1 MPRIQLLV
9 GLDDAYG
16 RAVARGVIRWAK
28 SQGDWKLYG
37 YGRLL
42 ADPYGES
49 PALVPDGLIAR
60 IESAEDARAFASSPT
75 PFVDVAGAFP
85 GAGFL
90 EANNDDFLAGRRAG
104 EHLRGLGFRSFAFCA
119 VERVEWSRLRMRG
132 FAEAAGIHVSSLPC
146 FERPLLW
153 WRDRRLDEAE
163 LAAWLRSLPAPTAL
177 FAANDAAGLKAS
189 ETCRRAAI
197 AVPDELAVLGVD
209 DEDLLCELAEPSLS
223 SVRLDC
229 EGIGMAAAALLDER
243 LRTLSVSSRTVLV
256 APREVVERDSTR
268 LVVGDD
274 RLVTLALSWIRA
286 NAHRGWGVDELI
298 AALPACRRT
307 VESRFKA
314 GTGTTLSRALSDA
327 RLDRA
332 KRLLVSTDLPLDS
345 VAEGSGF
352 GSLQRFHIAFR
363 EREGMSPGRW
373 RKGVG
378 DENRRRKPVDS
389 SQ

>member
-1 MPRIQLLV
+1 MLRIELLV

-28 SQGDWKLYG
+28 SRGDWKLYG

-42 ADPYGES
+42 SDPAEDSSARAADGI
-49 PALVPDGLIAR
+49 IAR

-75 PFVDVAGAFP
+75 PVVDVAGAFP

-90 EANNDDFLAGRRAG
+90 EANDDDFLAGRRAG
-104 EHLRGLGFRSFAFCA
+104 EYLRGLGFRAFAFCGA
-119 VERVEWSRLRMRG
+119 ERVEWSQLRRRG
-132 FAEAAGIHVSSLPC
+132 FAEAAGMQASRLPS
-146 FERPLLW
+146 FERPLEW
-153 WRDRRLDEAE
+153 WRDRRRDEAD
-163 LAAWLRSLPAPTAL
+163 LAAWLRSLPFPTAL
-177 FAANDAAGLKAS
+177 FAANDVAGLKAS
-189 ETCRRAAI
+189 ETCRRSGV

-229 EGIGMAAAALLDER
+229 EGIGMAAAALLDEK
-243 LRTLSVSSRTVLV
+243 LRGGAVASRTVLV

-268 LVVGDD
+268 IVVGSD
-274 RLVTLALSWIRA
+274 RLVAQALSWIRA
-286 NAHRGWGVDELI
+286 NAHRGAGVEELV

-314 GTGTTLSRALSDA
+314 GMGRTLSQALADA

-332 KRLLVSTDLPLDS
+332 KRLLSSTDLPLDS
-345 VAEGSGF
+345 VAEAAGF
-352 GSLQRFHIAFR
+352 GSLQRFHIAFKD
-363 EREGMSPGRW
+363 REGMSPGRW
-373 RKGVG
+373 RKGVRE
-378 DENRRRKPVDS
+378 ENRRR
-389 SQ
+389 